1 VWALCRSESREIASA
16 RRLGHACT
24 GFAGNKNVQEEP
36 VEHKAYRWSIRLFAL
51 IALALAATLGPQT
64 PTSAGD
70 LKTIEPGK
78 LNIAMNGD
86 MPMTQLKSGV
96 LSGTDGELM
105 IYVAKKLGLEPV
117 VHQMDWAAEIE
128 ATKQGKVDIM
138 HGAMGWI
145 EPRTKIMNLTEP
157 IYYFGTLLAQKQDTN
172 YHTFADMKGKKV
184 ATVTGFTLVP
194 ELKTVDGIGEVKLY
208 DTSDGV
214 LQDLVAGRVDMAIL
228 DPPLVQWA
236 IVQHPEWKIK
246 QVPLDPMADKYPIMS
261 TKYSVIFG
269 VNKDEKD
276 LADAIS
282 KIIADDIWKNCTN
295 VKTMAKYG
303 MGDKAWFIP
312 PEKNPRAGVDRSAD
326 YKAPTADHCF

>member
-1 VWALCRSESREIASA
+1 MNVVSRRAGRPDA
-16 RRLGHACT
+16 GLTLLRL
-24 GFAGNKNVQEEP
+24 AG
-36 VEHKAYRWSIRLFAL
+36 A
-51 IALALAATLGPQT
+51 ALALAL
-64 PTSAGD
+64 TSGTAAMAAD
-70 LKTIEPGK
+70 IKTIEPGK
-78 LNIAMNGD
+78 LHIAMNGD
-86 MPMTQLKSGV
+86 MPMTQLKDGA

-105 IYVAKKLGLEPV
+105 VYIAKKLGLEPV
-117 VHQMDWAAEIE
+117 IHQMDWAAEIE

-145 EPRTKIMNLTEP
+145 EPRTKIMNLTDP
-157 IYYFGTLLAQKQDTN
+157 IYYFGTLLAQKEENN
-172 YHTFADMKGKKV
+172 YSTFADMKGKKV

-194 ELKTVDGIGEVKLY
+194 ELKGVEGIGEVKLY

-214 LQDLVAGRVDMAIL
+214 LQDLVAGRIDMAIL

-246 QVPLDPMADKYPIMS
+246 QVPLQPMADKYPIMS

-269 VNKDEKD
+269 VNKDEKE

-282 KIIADDIWKNCTN
+282 KVIVEDVWKNCLN

-303 MGDKAWFIP
+303 MGDKAWFVP
-312 PEKNPRAGVDRSAD
+312 PEKNPRVGVDRPAD
-326 YKAPTADHCF
+326 YQAPTASHCF